1 MSIKIKTRSLTVCI
15 RALLVIVLLA
25 TASTVTT
32 GERAK
37 KASRIPGGFSKAVV
51 FATNSVYLKNNAR
64 VLSGDV
70 IVNDFSDGPML
81 DSAAELVIGKGVL
94 GSAYSIFKA
103 DSVLVK
109 KDAVIEGEVHYFSDI
124 TNKGV
129 IGILKSGL
137 ELPVFQVLPEFIAA
151 PPGPN
156 AKDVRVASSQS
167 IELPEGEYGEIN
179 SLKGA
184 TITFT
189 GGVYRIRT
197 LNIGNNNHIYFTDP
211 TLLIIEEKLQT
222 SQDSNF
228 GPGPESDINTSQIKV
243 YVNGING
250 NTRKLDASPKAVE
263 FGHNNEVSANIYA
276 PNGTIYF
283 KNNTKATGSF
293 LGRDV
298 LVGIGVEVGLDSYY
312 DNLPPLAVY
321 ASVVT
326 GGTTPVEISLN
337 GIDPEGDDLSFSI
350 VTNPTEGDLG
360 ELVEGQTPPRTRATV
375 TYTAYTADNLPDSF
389 TFQVDDGNGGTDTAE
404 ILINPE
410 DTSESPEDPP
420 TTVVVDD
427 LYDETEKGTPM
438 TVTLVGDAPE
448 EVSLTFSIVEGSGP
462 DPQKGSLSGFTQ
474 GGETPQRTASVTY
487 TPMPDHIGEDSFD
500 FTACGEIGGAQV
512 CVTATATINTV
523 EVIVETGPLAE
534 NQEVETPENNEVEVT
549 LNGNPGG
556 TASGQARTNDV
567 ENIIIDASIAGNVAD
582 SNSDGYGDNH
592 NDLPGPAPV
601 LISAAVDAT
610 GGPGSNGTIR
620 IHIEWNVSDL
630 AESQVG
636 SAIVNLNTNKGSV
649 DELDTFFFPVSTDG
663 NGTLEDTDFES
674 STGVNPLATMSVTDV
689 PSGTDGEFSFN
700 VTAEVQ
706 EVVAAGYNYFS
717 VQGRV
722 DESLIGGGFLRGL
735 QVYSTADGEY
745 NYLEPNL
752 TIITP
757 TTTLSFSIVTAPQ
770 HGILKD
776 STGAEVTG
784 LPYALPSATLTYTP
798 NENWMGNDSFEFEA
812 SDGTQ
817 SATATVFITVVECDC
832 FVYPKE
838 CCDNGRGD

>member
-1 MSIKIKTRSLTVCI
+1 MIIKIKTRSLTVCI

-32 GERAK
+32 GERTTE
-37 KASRIPGGFSKAVV
+37 ASRIPGGFSKVVV

-81 DSAAELVIGKGVL
+81 NSAAELVIGKGVQ
-94 GSAYSIFKA
+94 GSANSIFKA

-109 KDAVIEGEVHYFSDI
+109 KDAVLEGDVHYHSDI

-129 IGILKSGL
+129 INGTVSDGL
-137 ELPVFQVLPEFIAA
+137 GLPVFQELPEFITG
-151 PPGPN
+151 PPGPD
-156 AKDVRVASSQS
+156 AEDVSVPRSGS
-167 IELPEGEYGEIN
+167 IELPEGEYGEID
-179 SLKGA
+179 SRPEA

-197 LNIGNNNHIYFTDP
+197 LNTGVRNNIYFTEP
-211 TLLIIEEKLQT
+211 TMLIIEEKLVI
-222 SQDSNF
+222 SQASMF
-228 GPGPESDINTSQIKV
+228 GPHPESEINSAQIMV

-250 NTRKLDASPKAVE
+250 NTGNLGADPKAAQ
-263 FGHNNEVSANIYA
+263 FGINNEVFAKVYA

-283 KNNTKATGSF
+283 KNGTKATGSF
-293 LGRDV
+293 FGRDV

-312 DNLPPLAVY
+312 DNLPPLAVS

-326 GGTTPVEISLN
+326 NGTTPLEISLN

-350 VTNPTEGDLG
+350 VTNPTEGALG
-360 ELVEGQTPPRTRATV
+360 EVVEGQTPPRTRATV
-375 TYTAYTADNLPDSF
+375 TYTASTADNLPDSF

-420 TTVVVDD
+420 TTVVVDN
-427 LYDETEKGTPM
+427 LYDETEKGVP
-438 TVTLVGDAPE
+438 VTISLAGDAPE
-448 EVSLTFSIVEGSGP
+448 DVSLTFSIVSEP
-462 DPQKGSLSGFTQ
+462 DPEKGSLSGFTQ

-487 TPMPDHIGEDSFD
+487 TPTPDHIGEDSFD
-500 FTACGEIGGAQV
+500 FKACGEIDGTPV

-523 EVIVETGPLAE
+523 EVIVESGPLAE
-534 NQEVETPENNEVEVT
+534 NQEVVIPEDNEVEIT
-549 LNGNPGG
+549 LTGNPGG
-556 TASGQARTNDV
+556 QGSSQARTSDV

-620 IHIEWNVSDL
+620 IHIEWDVSDL
-630 AESQVG
+630 TVSQVG
-636 SAIVNLNTNKGSV
+636 SATVNINTHKGSV

-663 NGTLEDTDFES
+663 NGTLEDTDFEL
-674 STGVNPLATMSVTDV
+674 STGVNPLATMPVPDV
-689 PSGTDGEFSFN
+689 EQGTDGEFSFN

-722 DESLIGGGFLRGL
+722 DESLIGGGFKRGL
-735 QVYSTADGEY
+735 EVYSTADGQY
-745 NYLEPNL
+745 NYLKPNL
-752 TIITP
+752 TI
-757 TTTLSFSIVTAPQ
+757 TTTTTALSFSILTAPQ
-770 HGILKD
+770 FGILKD
-776 STGAEVTG
+776 STGAQVTQ
-784 LPYALPSATLTYTP
+784 LPYALPSATLTYHP
-798 NENWMGNDSFEFEA
+798 NEDFMGDDSFEFQA
-812 SDGTQ
+812 FDGTQ
-817 SATATVFITVVECDC
+817 YGTAMVFITVVECDC
-832 FVYPKE
+832 FMFPKE